1 MHLADLALITRSIF
15 LSLSLSLSFSAVNVS
30 QSVLLRIA
38 TKADVTDGMKVKRRP
53 LKELHYMYVGGAV
66 EANLS
71 LDVHPHLSGSIITLA
86 SDTTKASGSKIICML
101 NKLINCDY
109 DYD

>member
-1 MHLADLALITRSIF
+1 M
-15 LSLSLSLSFSAVNVS
+15 
-30 QSVLLRIA
+30 
-38 TKADVTDGMKVKRRP
+38 TDGMKVKRRP